1 MLAATKYKPSF
12 TEEERVYLRALL
24 IALRLF
30 IKAKPTLPLSYVIT
44 ALTVALDE
52 NEGVAEY
59 AEKCNMSPTVMTR
72 HLLDLGERN
81 RLKEPGLGWIQQERD
96 LFDLRK
102 HRARF
107 TSQGA
112 ALFRSVVDT
121 LKMLPRTTLG
131 GGNEPR

>member
-1 MLAATKYKPSF
+1 MLATNKLKPTF
-12 TEEERVYLRALL
+12 TEEERAYIRALL
-24 IALRLF
+24 LALRPF
-30 IKAKPTLPLSYVIT
+30 IKAKPTIPLSYVIT
-44 ALTVALDE
+44 ALTVAVEE

-59 AEKCNMSPTVMTR
+59 ADKCGISPTVMTR

-107 TSQGA
+107 TSTGA
-112 ALFRSVVDT
+112 ALLRDAIHA
-121 LKMLPRTTLG
+121 LKLAPKTKGT
-131 GGNEPR
+131 

>member
-1 MLAATKYKPSF
+1 MLAANKLKPSF
-12 TEEERVYLRALL
+12 TEEERAYIRALL
-24 IALRLF
+24 LALRPF
-30 IKAKPTLPLSYVIT
+30 IKAKPTIPLSYVIT

-59 AEKCNMSPTVMTR
+59 AKACNMSATVMTR

-96 LFDLRK
+96 LLDLRK

-107 TSQGA
+107 TSIGA
-112 ALFRSVVDT
+112 ALLRDVIQA
-121 LKMLPRTTLG
+121 LKLTPKARET
-131 GGNEPR
+131 

>member
-1 MLAATKYKPSF
+1 MLAANKLKPSF
-12 TEEERVYLRALL
+12 TEEERAYIRALL
-24 IALRLF
+24 LALRPF
-30 IKAKPTLPLSYVIT
+30 IKAKPTIPLSYVIT

-59 AEKCNMSPTVMTR
+59 AKACNMSPTVMTR

-81 RLKEPGLGWIQQERD
+81 RLKEPGLGWITQERD

-107 TSQGA
+107 TSIGA
-112 ALFRSVVDT
+112 ALLRDVVHA
-121 LKMLPRTTLG
+121 LKLAPRTK
-131 GGNEPR
+131 EH

>member
-1 MLAATKYKPSF
+1 MPMLAHNKFKPSF
-12 TEEERVYLRALL
+12 TEDEKAHLRALVL
-24 IALRLF
+24 ALKPF
-30 IKAKPTLPLSYVIT
+30 IKAKPTIPLSYVLT

-59 AEKCNMSPTVMTR
+59 AKALNMSPTVMTR

-81 RLKEPGLGWIQQERD
+81 RLKEPGLGWITSERD

-107 TSQGA
+107 TSTGA
-112 ALFRSVVDT
+112 AMLRDVVHALKLAPKPKDT
-121 LKMLPRTTLG
+121 
-131 GGNEPR
+131 